1 MVQNR
6 WKCFASCVYPRVY
19 DVCLFF
25 TILLNQGSWG
35 SNARTT
41 NVMSSNP
48 DQVEMYLNTTLCD
61 KVCQL
66 FAAGRWFSPGP
77 SVSSTNTIDHHDIA
91 EILLKVA
98 LKTIKITLIFK
109 CRFASFIPMIFTIHV
124 TCDSCW
130 YPVLCTENLFLFVE
144 FQFSWFSLF
153 PSNHEI

>member
-1 MVQNR
+1 MFIFYTAIWQQYDFIIFMYVGVICSKQKLFLQYCWIKDSGVQM
-6 WKCFASCVYPRVY
+6 
-19 DVCLFF
+19 
-25 TILLNQGSWG
+25 QGPLTLWVRIPIKS
-35 SNARTT
+35 RCIRIQHYVIKFVT
-41 NVMSSNP
+41 N
-48 DQVEMYLNTTLCD
+48 
-61 KVCQL
+61 K
-66 FAAGRWFSPGP
+66 
-77 SVSSTNTIDHHDIA
+77 IDHHDIA